1 MACFTHLSTLSCESQ
16 SYQGSVQGLLGAEAL
31 VPATIVMWNALK
43 APGHSAGTGKGHCS
57 CLLPRWSS
65 GTVLGVVYISSLCLV
80 SLCVYSIACHKNN
93 AQNNTEPHAVLTLLN
108 LVLWTFVLFNLVYA
122 VACVAW

>member
-1 MACFTHLSTLSCESQ
+1 
-16 SYQGSVQGLLGAEAL
+16 
-31 VPATIVMWNALK
+31 MWNALK

-80 SLCVYSIACHKNN
+80 SLCVYIIACHKNN
-93 AQNNTEPHAVLTLLN
+93 AQKQCRTSCCADLIN
-108 LVLWTFVLFNLVYA
+108 LVLWTFALFNLVYA
-122 VACVAW
+122 VACVAR